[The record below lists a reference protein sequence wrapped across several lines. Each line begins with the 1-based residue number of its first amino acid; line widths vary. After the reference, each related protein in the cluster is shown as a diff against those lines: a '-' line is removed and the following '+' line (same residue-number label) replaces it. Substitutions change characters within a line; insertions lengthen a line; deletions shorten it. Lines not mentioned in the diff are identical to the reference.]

1 MESYSILLGALIALI
16 LAGFFSAV
24 EMAYQSVN
32 RLYFELHS
40 KQGPL
45 GEKLV
50 SAFLKQP
57 ILFVGTT
64 LTGNTLFLVLYGVL
78 GVTVLNPI
86 LAAYL
91 PDLLTH
97 PVTLIVIETFIL
109 TFLFMP
115 FGDYVPKSLALI
127 HPDALMERLAI
138 PIWIIYKAIAPIVR
152 LMVWLTKGIV
162 KIIPGS
168 KYSEI
173 RPVFGLI
180 DLNHYLQ
187 QFNQQKQPDQ
197 NDEEEIDI
205 DTEILNNAIDFRNVS
220 VRDCMIPR
228 TDITA
233 IEVDDS
239 IEKLKQCFQESGHS
253 KIVVYR
259 DNIDDVIGY
268 CHALSLF
275 QKPQTIES
283 ILTPIRVVPDSMP
296 ARLLLEKFL
305 AERKS
310 LALVVDEFGGTS
322 GLVSVE
328 DLVEQIFGEIQD
340 EYDTNEDWDERQL
353 DDHTWLLS
361 ARHEIESL
369 NEKYGWDIPE
379 GDYDTLGGLILAVN
393 GEIPNV
399 SDVIKM
405 PPFTFT
411 ILSMNEARINLVKV
425 STDPDGDDQQSDPDE
440 D

>member
-1 MESYSILLGALIALI
+1 MALV

-78 GVTVLNPI
+78 GVTALNPF
-86 LAAYL
+86 LSAYL
-91 PDLLTH
+91 PEAFNH
-97 PVTLIVIETFIL
+97 PVTLIVIETLIL
-109 TFLFMP
+109 TVVFMP
-115 FGDYVPKSLALI
+115 FADYVPKSLALI
-127 HPDALMERLAI
+127 HPDAFMERLAI
-138 PIWIIYKAIAPIVR
+138 PIWVIYKAIAPIVR

-168 KYSEI
+168 QYSEV

-187 QFNQQKQPDQ
+187 QFNQQKQQVDSSQ
-197 NDEEEIDI
+197 EEIDI
-205 DTEILNNAIDFRNVS
+205 DTEILNNAIDFRNVA

-228 TDITA
+228 TEITA
-233 IEVDDS
+233 VDVEDS
-239 IEKLKQCFQESGHS
+239 IEELKNCFQDSGHS
-253 KIVVYR
+253 KIIVYR

-268 CHALSLF
+268 CHALALF
-275 QKPQTIES
+275 QKPQSIES

-353 DDHTWLLS
+353 DDNTWLLS
-361 ARHEIESL
+361 ARHEIENL
-369 NEKYGWDIPE
+369 NEKYGWGIPE
-379 GDYDTLGGLILAVN
+379 GDYDTLGGLILSIN

-399 SDVIKM
+399 NDVIEM

-411 ILSMNEARINLVKV
+411 ILSMTEARIDLVRVQIVQK
-425 STDPDGDDQQSDPDE
+425 E

>member
-1 MESYSILLGALIALI
+1 MESYSILLGALIALV

-78 GVTVLNPI
+78 GVTVLNPF
-86 LAAYL
+86 LASYL
-91 PDLLTH
+91 PELFTH
-97 PVTLIVIETFIL
+97 PVILIVIETFIL
-109 TFLFMP
+109 TILFMP
-115 FGDYVPKSLALI
+115 FADYVPKSLALI
-127 HPDALMERLAI
+127 HPDAFMERLAI
-138 PIWIIYKAIAPIVR
+138 PIWVIYKAIAPVVR

-187 QFNQQKQPDQ
+187 QFNQQKQTDH
-197 NDEEEIDI
+197 NGDKEEIDI

-233 IEVDDS
+233 IDVEDS
-239 IEKLKQCFQESGHS
+239 IEELKRCFQESGHS

-259 DNIDDVIGY
+259 DNLDDVIGY

-353 DDHTWLLS
+353 DENTWLLS
-361 ARHEIESL
+361 ARHEIENL
-369 NEKYGWDIPE
+369 NEKYGWNIPE
-379 GDYDTLGGLILAVN
+379 GDYDTLGGLILSIN
-393 GEIPNV
+393 GQIPNV
-399 SDVIKM
+399 NDVIELS
-405 PPFTFT
+405 PFTFT
-411 ILSMNEARINLVKV
+411 ILSMNEARIDLVRV
-425 STDPDGDDQQSDPDE
+425 SIEPGQTGDSD
-440 D
+440 

>member
-1 MESYSILLGALIALI
+1 MESYSILLGAFVALV

-78 GVTVLNPI
+78 GVTALNPF
-86 LAAYL
+86 LSAYL
-91 PDLLTH
+91 PEAFNH
-97 PVTLIVIETFIL
+97 PVTLIVIETLIL
-109 TFLFMP
+109 TVVFMP
-115 FGDYVPKSLALI
+115 FADYVPKSLALI
-127 HPDALMERLAI
+127 HPDAFMERLAI
-138 PIWIIYKAIAPIVR
+138 PIWVIYKAIAPIVR

-168 KYSEI
+168 QYSEV

-187 QFNQQKQPDQ
+187 QFNQQKQQVDSSQ
-197 NDEEEIDI
+197 EEIDI
-205 DTEILNNAIDFRNVS
+205 DTEILNNAIDFRNVA

-228 TDITA
+228 TEITA
-233 IEVDDS
+233 VDVEDS
-239 IEKLKQCFQESGHS
+239 IEELKNCFQDSGHS
-253 KIVVYR
+253 KIIVYR

-268 CHALSLF
+268 CHALALF
-275 QKPQTIES
+275 QKPQSIES

-353 DDHTWLLS
+353 DDNTWLLS
-361 ARHEIESL
+361 ARHEIENL
-369 NEKYGWDIPE
+369 NEKYGWGIPE
-379 GDYDTLGGLILAVN
+379 GDYDTLGGLILSIN

-399 SDVIKM
+399 NDVIEM

-411 ILSMNEARINLVKV
+411 ILSMTEARIDLVRVQIVQK
-425 STDPDGDDQQSDPDE
+425 E

>member
-1 MESYSILLGALIALI
+1 MESYSILIGALIALV

-78 GVTVLNPI
+78 GVTVLNPL

-91 PDLLTH
+91 PDLFTH

-115 FGDYVPKSLALI
+115 FADYVPKSLALI
-127 HPDALMERLAI
+127 HPDAFMERLAI

-187 QFNQQKQPDQ
+187 QFNQQKQADTA
-197 NDEEEIDI
+197 DKEEIDI

-228 TDITA
+228 TEITA
-233 IEVDDS
+233 VNVEDS
-239 IEKLKQCFQESGHS
+239 IDELKQCFQESGHS

-259 DNIDDVIGY
+259 DNLDDVIGY

-353 DDHTWLLS
+353 DETTWLLS
-361 ARHEIESL
+361 ARHEIEAL
-369 NEKYGWDIPE
+369 NEKYGWTIPE

-393 GEIPNV
+393 GEIPAVN
-399 SDVIKM
+399 DVIEM

-411 ILSMNEARINLVKV
+411 ILSMNEARIDLVRVQKI
-425 STDPDGDDQQSDPDE
+425 QKE
-440 D
+440 E

>member
-1 MESYSILLGALIALI
+1 MESYSILLGAFVALV

-78 GVTVLNPI
+78 GVTVLNPF
-86 LAAYL
+86 LSAYL
-91 PDLLTH
+91 PESFTN
-97 PVTLIVIETFIL
+97 PITLIVIETFLL
-109 TFLFMP
+109 TILFMP
-115 FGDYVPKSLALI
+115 FADYLPKSLALI
-127 HPDALMERLAI
+127 HPDAFMERLAI
-138 PIWIIYKAIAPIVR
+138 PIWVIYKAIAPIVR

-168 KYSEI
+168 QYSEI

-187 QFNQQKQPDQ
+187 QFNQQKQTDQ
-197 NDEEEIDI
+197 NQEEIEI
-205 DTEILNNAIDFRNVS
+205 DTEILNNAIDFRNVA

-228 TDITA
+228 TEITA
-233 IEVDDS
+233 VDVEDS
-239 IEKLKQCFQESGHS
+239 IDELKRCFQDSGHS
-253 KIVVYR
+253 KIIVYR

-268 CHALSLF
+268 CHALALF
-275 QKPQTIES
+275 QKPLTIES

-353 DDHTWLLS
+353 DDNTWLLS
-361 ARHEIESL
+361 ARHEIENL
-369 NEKYGWDIPE
+369 NERFGWNIPE
-379 GDYDTLGGLILAVN
+379 GDYDTLGGLILSIN
-393 GEIPNV
+393 GEIPEEN
-399 SDVIKM
+399 DVIEM

-411 ILSMNEARINLVKV
+411 ILSMSEARIDLVRVHITQK
-425 STDPDGDDQQSDPDE
+425 E
-440 D
+440 A

>member
-1 MESYSILLGALIALI
+1 MESYSILLGAFVALV

-50 SAFLKQP
+50 SDFLKQP
-57 ILFVGTT
+57 ILFIGTT

-78 GVTVLNPI
+78 GVTALNPF
-86 LAAYL
+86 LAAHL
-91 PDLLTH
+91 PETFNH
-97 PVTLIVIETFIL
+97 PVTLIVIETLIL
-109 TFLFMP
+109 TVVFMP
-115 FGDYVPKSLALI
+115 FADYVPKSLALI
-127 HPDALMERLAI
+127 HPDAFMERLAI
-138 PIWIIYKAIAPIVR
+138 PIWVIYKAIAPIVR

-168 KYSEI
+168 QYSEV

-187 QFNQQKQPDQ
+187 QFNQQKQQVDSSR
-197 NDEEEIDI
+197 EEIDI
-205 DTEILNNAIDFRNVS
+205 DTEILNNAIDFRNVA

-228 TDITA
+228 TEITA
-233 IEVDDS
+233 VDVEDS
-239 IEKLKQCFQESGHS
+239 IEELKNCFQDSGHS

-268 CHALSLF
+268 CHALALF

-353 DDHTWLLS
+353 DDTTWLLS
-361 ARHEIESL
+361 ARHEIENL
-369 NEKYGWDIPE
+369 NEKYGWGIPE
-379 GDYDTLGGLILAVN
+379 GDYDTLGGLILSIN

-399 SDVIKM
+399 NDVIEM
-405 PPFTFT
+405 SPFTFT
-411 ILSMNEARINLVKV
+411 ILSMTEARIDLVRVHIVQK
-425 STDPDGDDQQSDPDE
+425 E

>member
-1 MESYSILLGALIALI
+1 MESYSILLGAFVALV

-78 GVTVLNPI
+78 GVTALNPF
-86 LAAYL
+86 LSAYV
-91 PDLLTH
+91 PDAFNH
-97 PVTLIVIETFIL
+97 PVTLIVIETLIL
-109 TFLFMP
+109 TVVFMP
-115 FGDYVPKSLALI
+115 FADYVPKSLALI
-127 HPDALMERLAI
+127 HPDAFMERLAI
-138 PIWIIYKAIAPIVR
+138 PIWVIYKAIAPIVR

-168 KYSEI
+168 QYSEV

-187 QFNQQKQPDQ
+187 QFNQQKQQVDSSQ
-197 NDEEEIDI
+197 EEIDI
-205 DTEILNNAIDFRNVS
+205 DTEILNNAIDFRNVA

-228 TDITA
+228 TEITA
-233 IEVDDS
+233 VDVEDS
-239 IEKLKQCFQESGHS
+239 IEELKKCFQDSGHS

-268 CHALSLF
+268 CHALALF
-275 QKPQTIES
+275 QKPQSIES

-353 DDHTWLLS
+353 DDNTWLLS
-361 ARHEIESL
+361 ARHEIENL
-369 NEKYGWDIPE
+369 NEKYGWGIPE
-379 GDYDTLGGLILAVN
+379 GDYDTLGGLILSIN

-399 SDVIKM
+399 NDVIEM
-405 PPFTFT
+405 SPFTFT
-411 ILSMNEARINLVKV
+411 ILSMTEARIDLVRVQIVQK
-425 STDPDGDDQQSDPDE
+425 E